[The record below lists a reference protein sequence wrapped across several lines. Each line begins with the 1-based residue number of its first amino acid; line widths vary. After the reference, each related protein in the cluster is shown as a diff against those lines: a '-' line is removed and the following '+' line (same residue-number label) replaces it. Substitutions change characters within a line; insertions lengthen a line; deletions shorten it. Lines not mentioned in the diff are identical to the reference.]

1 MIRKKHGFLKELEES
16 PRAKTIGILGVQSG
30 VGVTTM
36 AVSLAGYLS
45 GLLREKT
52 AIVEY
57 GQKTTFAKML
67 NTEGQ
72 GHFTLKHIDYYTKK
86 SESLSAL
93 EYKNY
98 DTVVVDFGSSV
109 SHMGDFIRCTHKII
123 LGTLEPWN
131 VDRYE
136 EFCNHIAEY
145 AGSDTWLHILHGDEG
160 QIRRIMRAY
169 KVCAIKRPYIENVH
183 IVDRNLIHF
192 FQTLF

>member
-1 MIRKKHGFLKELEES
+1 MILKIELLKELEES

-72 GHFTLKHIDYYTKK
+72 GHFTLKHIDYYTKN

-123 LGTLEPWN
+123 LGTLQ
-131 VDRYE
+131 R
-136 EFCNHIAEY
+136 
-145 AGSDTWLHILHGDEG
+145 
-160 QIRRIMRAY
+160 
-169 KVCAIKRPYIENVH
+169 
-183 IVDRNLIHF
+183 
-192 FQTLF
+192 LFE